1 VQFNDSGVLGGDAD
15 LTWDKTA
22 NALSIGPLP
31 ALSGAIRIPYNTPL
45 TARNSANTGDLALIQ
60 AAGGVVVVGNA
71 SVITKV
77 VSGTHG
83 IEINPSGWIYPVV
96 DNGTDLGHA
105 TKRWKDV
112 QVAGS
117 VNIGTNPATTGAVR
131 LANNSVIAAR
141 DVAGAADLLV
151 AQIFTDNKIYVGSN
165 ANDAGLVLRSATAV
179 EVNRGIKFPATAVPS
194 ADVNTLDDYREGNW
208 TPTLSGNTGGSGQV
222 YVTQL
227 GSYVKAGRQV
237 TLHGSVGLSNYGV
250 MSGTSLVLGGFPF
263 PCGAQNAII
272 RIDYWDVLTAPI
284 VGITG
289 YIAAGASA
297 ASLYSLAPG
306 GQTAAFGSP
315 FALTLLNHTS
325 GFAFTLSYLAN
336 Q

>member
-1 VQFNDSGVLGGDAD
+1 MAGVLKVKVGGIWQEVAAQGPAGPQGPAGATGAPGAPGAAATPGGSTTQVQFNDSGVLGGDAD

-194 ADVNTLDDYREGNW
+194 AD
-208 TPTLSGNTGGSGQV
+208 
-222 YVTQL
+222 
-227 GSYVKAGRQV
+227 
-237 TLHGSVGLSNYGV
+237 
-250 MSGTSLVLGGFPF
+250 
-263 PCGAQNAII
+263 
-272 RIDYWDVLTAPI
+272 
-284 VGITG
+284 
-289 YIAAGASA
+289 
-297 ASLYSLAPG
+297 
-306 GQTAAFGSP
+306 
-315 FALTLLNHTS
+315 
-325 GFAFTLSYLAN
+325 
-336 Q
+336 